1 VKWKVERH
9 VADFLRGV
17 ERHVAD
23 FLKPFSFVL

>member
-1 VKWKVERH
+1 MKWKVERH